1 MTKNTRFSPEVRQRA
16 ARMVL
21 ESQGEY
27 DSQWATICSI
37 APKIG
42 CTPET
47 LRVWVR
53 QHERDTG
60 GGDGGLT
67 TAERQRLKELEREN
81 RELRRSNDI
90 LRQASAYFCEGG
102 VRPPLEKMMPLLDK
116 LREQYGV
123 GPLCSELHI
132 APSTYYHCQQ
142 QRHHPD
148 KRSARA
154 QRDDWL
160 KKEIQRVYDENHKVY
175 GVRKVWRQLLREG
188 IRVARCTVARL
199 MAVMGL
205 AGVLRGK
212 KVRTTI
218 SRKAVAAGDRV
229 NRQFVAERPDQ
240 LWVAD
245 FTYVSTWQGFVC
257 VAFIIDVFAGY
268 IVGWRVSSSMETT
281 FVLDALEQV
290 LWARRPSGTV
300 HHSDKGSQY
309 VSLAY
314 TQRLKEAGLLAST
327 GSTGDSYDNAM
338 AESINGL
345 YKAEVIHRKSWKNR
359 AEVELATLTW
369 VDWYNNRRLLERLG
383 HTPPAEAEKAYYA
396 SIGNDDLAA

>member
-16 ARMVL
+16 VRMVL

-47 LRVWVR
+47 LRVRVR

-90 LRQASAYFCEGG
+90 LRQASAYFAKAEFG
-102 VRPPLEKMMPLLDK
+102 PPLEKMMPLLDK

-245 FTYVSTWQGFVC
+245 FTYVSTWQGFVY